1 MAIVVAALL
10 HFTAVPYIRRRINAM
25 SEAAPLLGS
34 ATIAPDLNTTYST
47 LGGLTINDDP
57 SVPVVSVGG
66 GYTQMA
72 DLAGAAP
79 VKPPKSGVRAFFDAQ
94 MAIIFDD
101 EMHSDVMRS
110 DHVKDMHAAAEVFD
124 PKTEEL
130 FGFLQ
135 VVTATFM
142 SFAHG
147 ANDVSNAIAPFAAI
161 YSTYSTGLVDD
172 TAPVP
177 IWILAMGGFGIVMG
191 LMFYGYRVRYFA
203 AMLGV
208 AEPAAVGARAE
219 VG

>member
-1 MAIVVAALL
+1 VAIVVAALL